1 MIPADTGKPA
11 AAAAFSGD
19 WLALREP
26 FDAQARATTPV
37 ERCSTGI
44 TGLIDLGCGTG
55 ANLRHL
61 APRLGGHQHWR
72 LIDHDPLLL
81 AQVAPRLQHWARRRG
96 WRFTDSGASAAMT
109 VSGDGFDA
117 QITLLRLD
125 LAADPARIS
134 LAGVQCVTTSALLD
148 LVSADW
154 LQRLVDHCARHRAAV
169 HWALSYDGRITW
181 SPADPLDEAVAA
193 ALNRHQLGDKG
204 FGGALGPAAAAFA
217 QRSLQAA
224 GYAVR
229 GHDSPWMITVGT
241 EVGLPGASA
250 AADPGANAGE
260 DADAGALQ
268 AALIDGW
275 AAAASETD
283 GTRRDDFVAWAARR
297 RRLLSEGAT
306 VLRVGHRDLI
316 AAPGL

>member
-1 MIPADTGKPA
+1 MTSEDAGRPA
-11 AAAAFSGD
+11 AAAAFSSE

-26 FDAQARATTPV
+26 FDSRARATTPV
-37 ERCSTGI
+37 ERSSTEI
-44 TGLIDLGCGTG
+44 TRLVDLGCGTG

-81 AQVAPRLQHWARRRG
+81 AQVAPRLRHWARRRG
-96 WRFTDSGASAAMT
+96 WGFNDRSGSAPMT

-117 QITLLRLD
+117 QITLQRLD

-148 LVSADW
+148 LVSAAW
-154 LQRLVDHCARHRAAV
+154 LQRLVDHCANHRAAV
-169 HWALSYDGRITW
+169 HWALSYDGRVTW
-181 SPADPLDEAVAA
+181 SPADPLDGVVTA

-204 FGGALGPAAAAFA
+204 FGSALGPAAASIA
-217 QRSLQAA
+217 QQSLQTA

-229 GHDSPWMITVGT
+229 CYDSPWTI
-241 EVGLPGASA
+241 SA
-250 AADPGANAGE
+250 AGTSARMPEAPATADP
-260 DADAGALQ
+260 DAGTDPVTLQ

-275 AAAASETD
+275 AAAAIEID
-283 GTRRDDFVAWAARR
+283 GTRCDEFLAWAARR
-297 RRLLSEGAT
+297 RRSLSDGAT
-306 VLRVGHRDLI
+306 VLRVEHRDLI
-316 AAPGL
+316 AVPV